1 MNVFKLFALV
11 VMSLASTS
19 CSSDDE
25 GSSENLDFGNFE
37 LSVTGDFTQDTS
49 GFADFDGL
57 SAFGVNSWEI
67 SMNDTNPSTVSL
79 QLSLV
84 SSTGEVSQP
93 SAGTYE
99 IGFEANSSDVF
110 TAIYVHIPDGNFFE
124 TVEYST
130 LATGD
135 QVYGGT
141 LIIETSNANVVSGSF
156 NFTAAKVDDNFNVI
170 GEIDVSGEFTARK
183 RMN

>member
-1 MNVFKLFALV
+1 MNVLKLVALV

-37 LSVTGDFTQDTS
+37 LSVTGDFTQETN
-49 GFADFDGL
+49 GFADFDSL

-93 SAGTYE
+93 SPGTYE
-99 IGFEANSSDVF
+99 IGFEANSNNVF
-110 TAIYVHIPDGNFFE
+110 YAIYTHIPNGNFMQA
-124 TVEYST
+124 VEYST
-130 LATGD
+130 INEGETS
-135 QVYGGT
+135 YGGT
-141 LIIETSNANVVSGSF
+141 LEIEESTNDLVKGSF
-156 NFTAAKVDDNFNVI
+156 QFTAASVDDNFNVI
-170 GEIDVSGEFTARK
+170 GEISVSGEFTAKK
-183 RMN
+183 RIN